1 MGIDIGR
8 VYMFTFAIGSAF
20 VGLTGCILIPIYY
33 VFPTVG
39 IDFVVV
45 AFVVVVLGGLGSIPG
60 AIVGGLAIGVVEQLS
75 GFFVETSLRQV
86 VYFVIFIAVLAVRPA
101 GLFGQRGAEE
111 IGLK

>member
-1 MGIDIGR
+1 M
-8 VYMFTFAIGSAF
+8 
-20 VGLTGCILIPIYY
+20 PIYY

-39 IDFVVV
+39 TEFVVI
-45 AFVVVVLGGLGSIPG
+45 AFVVVVLGGLGSLVG
-60 AIVGGLAIGVVEQLS
+60 SIVGGLLIGIVEQLS

-86 VYFVIFIAVLAVRPA
+86 VYFAVFILVLAVRPA